1 MHTVTREAEKGFYM
15 FLEAERLRHL
25 QDVRHIRILMQEVE
39 NEQKLSFSEIT
50 DLRMRAKRYVEIKE
64 YKG

>member
-1 MHTVTREAEKGFYM
+1 MNTPTREAEKGFYM

-25 QDVRHIRILMQEVE
+25 QDVRHIRVLMDEIE
-39 NEQKLSFSEIT
+39 AEQKLSFDEQINLWS
-50 DLRMRAKRYVEIKE
+50 RAKHYVEIKE